1 MLFLYE
7 SEMKIH
13 LGFISKSVQAH
24 RQELTSTS
32 ALLSLSLVPLYSSVV
47 FLKISM
53 TAKRSPLY
61 LDFSSEEN
69 LKREITSA
77 TPSILCPVCAL
88 EM

>member
-1 MLFLYE
+1 MLFL
-7 SEMKIH
+7 MKTTVVLFLNLCRLIVRRR
-13 LGFISKSVQAH
+13 F
-24 RQELTSTS
+24 ELTSTS

-77 TPSILCPVCAL
+77 TPSMLCPVCAL
-88 EM
+88 AM